1 MTLYKYVEEIIVYFC
16 TESRL
21 NMIKTQFSEFE
32 TPEARRAL
40 KKLEQQI
47 QTAVKEDKQK
57 KAEEVLAKFEEKVG
71 AEQLAENIK
80 LYHGIKK

>member
-1 MTLYKYVEEIIVYFC
+1 
-16 TESRL
+16 
-21 NMIKTQFSEFE
+21 MIEAKRIYSEFD
-32 TPEARRAL
+32 TPQARRAL

>member
-1 MTLYKYVEEIIVYFC
+1 
-16 TESRL
+16 
-21 NMIKTQFSEFE
+21 MIEAKRIYSEFD
-32 TPEARRAL
+32 TPQARRAL

-71 AEQLAENIK
+71 AKQLAENIK